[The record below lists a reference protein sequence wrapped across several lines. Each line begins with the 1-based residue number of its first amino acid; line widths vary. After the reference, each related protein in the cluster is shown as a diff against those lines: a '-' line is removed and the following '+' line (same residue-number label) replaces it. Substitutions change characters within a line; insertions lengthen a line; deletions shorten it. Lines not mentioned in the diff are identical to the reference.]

1 VNRTHIHK
9 LGGSPYLEECRVNH
23 APRTRR
29 HRLLAAAAV
38 VVAFGL
44 TTVAPH
50 AQAGT
55 TPRLG
60 AAVPTGDHIGRY
72 RIPDGTPSPGAGFR
86 AVSAYRVVA
95 GEQIYRCET
104 DATTGTSAWAAG
116 SLPIAFLLNYNSL
129 RTILHFGV
137 RDGVNGAVRP
147 RWRATAD
154 GSTVIAAVA
163 TRVPQ
168 AGTIPW
174 LLLNVTERSA
184 DAGEE
189 LSAVTHISRVRTSGG
204 VGPTGACD
212 PATDRPRG
220 VPYGADYIFW
230 APA

>member
-1 VNRTHIHK
+1 VNQ
-9 LGGSPYLEECRVNH
+9 
-23 APRTRR
+23 APRR
-29 HRLLAAAAV
+29 RLLVATAVLAAGALA
-38 VVAFGL
+38 
-44 TTVAPH
+44 TVAPH

-55 TPRLG
+55 APQVG
-60 AAVPTGDHIGRY
+60 AAASTTDHVGRY
-72 RIPDGTPSPGAGFR
+72 RLPDGTPTPGAGFR

-104 DATTGTSAWAAG
+104 NAATGASTWATGSR
-116 SLPIAFLLNYNSL
+116 PIALLLNYNSL

-137 RDGVNGAVRP
+137 RDGVDGAVRP
-147 RWRATAD
+147 RWRALD

-163 TRVPQ
+163 TRVPRED
-168 AGTIPW
+168 TIAW
-174 LLLNVTERSA
+174 LLLTVVDTSA

-189 LSAVTHISRVRTSGG
+189 LAAVTHISRVRTSGG

-212 PATDRPRG
+212 PDTDRPRG

>member
-1 VNRTHIHK
+1 VNR
-9 LGGSPYLEECRVNH
+9 
-23 APRTRR
+23 APRRR
-29 HRLLAAAAV
+29 RLLVTAAAV
-38 VVAFGL
+38 AAVAL
-44 TTVAPH
+44 ATVAPH
-50 AQAGT
+50 AQAAT
-55 TPRLG
+55 APQVG
-60 AAVPTGDHIGRY
+60 ASAPTADHIGRY
-72 RIPDGTPSPGAGFR
+72 RVPDGTPSPGAGFR

-104 DATTGTSAWAAG
+104 NAATGASAWAAG
-116 SLPIAFLLNYNSL
+116 SLPIALLLNYNSF

-137 RDGVNGAVRP
+137 RDGVDGAVRP
-147 RWRATAD
+147 RWRALD
-154 GSTVIAAVA
+154 GSTVIGAVA

-168 AGTIPW
+168 EGTIPW
-174 LLLNVTERSA
+174 LLLTVVDTSA

-189 LSAVTHISRVRTSGG
+189 LAAITHISRVRTSGG